1 MPTLPRNF
9 PLLTRTRFPTLGRW
23 ADKSSANRCHC
34 SRLMLVRESSI
45 MCYLLFVVL
54 PGKPGRAAGIGYI
67 LTYSIND
74 YIIPVNTL
82 QAALT
87 KL

>member
-1 MPTLPRNF
+1 
-9 PLLTRTRFPTLGRW
+9 
-23 ADKSSANRCHC
+23 
-34 SRLMLVRESSI
+34 